1 MGNKVIN
8 IGGTTEQKD
17 SYSGTYLDINMISK
31 QKKLNDG
38 SEKYSIDKSV
48 DEHAVWNSLH
58 NIFTWIPGE
67 RVINPE
73 FGSRLRELLYE
84 GINKFT
90 EEQVIAEIKGSVQR
104 WEPRV
109 VIDKVVNISR
119 DEFETED
126 NTMELDIIYHIIGL
140 EDRPQTYQY
149 FYRVNGNR

>member
-1 MGNKVIN
+1 MGNKIIN
-8 IGGTTEQKD
+8 IGGVTEQKD
-17 SYSGTYLDINMISK
+17 NYSGTYLDINMISK
-31 QKKLNDG
+31 QKKSG
-38 SEKYSIDKSV
+38 SQEKYMIDKSV

-67 RVINPE
+67 RIINPE

-126 NTMELDIIYHIIGL
+126 TIGEKQVFVL
-140 EDRPQTYQY
+140 ITSGYVPLVIL
-149 FYRVNGNR
+149 FLLK